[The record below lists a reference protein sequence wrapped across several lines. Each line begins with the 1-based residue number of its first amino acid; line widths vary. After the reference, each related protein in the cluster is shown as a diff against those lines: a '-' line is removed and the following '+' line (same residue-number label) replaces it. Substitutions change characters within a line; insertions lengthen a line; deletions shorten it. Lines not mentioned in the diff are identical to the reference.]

1 MWNQKRENI
10 IKMIVIFL
18 VVILGVGSVYFLG
31 DDNPVEEIAEEI
43 IEEETGIKID
53 LTPSDWDIKNL
64 KKGDKK

>member
-18 VVILGVGSVYFLG
+18 VIILGVGSVYFLG